1 MVAALADP
9 QLIIKT
15 NKKPVIKIGIF
26 VLELIISP
34 LKNLIYYYLRVK
46 SNNLF

>member
-26 VLELIISP
+26 VLELIFSP
-34 LKNLIYYYLRVK
+34 LKIFNLLLLASK
-46 SNNLF
+46 K